1 VNEYVAECRREWRR
15 LGVSSSMADE
25 MAAELEADLD
35 EAPSLEEVL
44 GPDAADAHAFAR
56 RWALARGVVP
66 TPSRG
71 LRAGVAA
78 ALAAFALAA
87 IAGALLMVFS
97 SPSHTERIAVAKV
110 PQIVSVGQQRVWTGP
125 PSRVTSEP
133 PPAVAIIEATPRPLL
148 QLAPIDDSG
157 VDADTVGLVLLIVGL
172 AGFLPLALPAARRLS
187 LRRA

>member
-1 VNEYVAECRREWRR
+1 VNEYVAECRREWKR

-35 EAPSLEEVL
+35 EAPSLDEVL
-44 GPDAADAHAFAR
+44 GSDATDAHAFAR
-56 RWALARGVVP
+56 RWAIERGVVP
-66 TPSRG
+66 TPRRG

-87 IAGALLMVFS
+87 IAGALLMIFS
-97 SPSHTERIAVAKV
+97 SPSHSEPFAVAKL
-110 PQIVSVGQQRVWTGP
+110 PQLGPVGPQRVWTGP
-125 PSRVTSEP
+125 PLRLTVEP
-133 PPAVAIIEATPRPLL
+133 VAAVAIQAAPPPLL
-148 QLAPIDDSG
+148 RLVPIDDSG

-172 AGFLPLALPAARRLS
+172 AGFLPLALLASRRVA

>member
-1 VNEYVAECRREWRR
+1 MNEYVAECRREWRR

-56 RWALARGVVP
+56 RWALERGVVP
-66 TPSRG
+66 TARRG

-97 SPSHTERIAVAKV
+97 SPSHSERFAVEKV
-110 PQIVSVGQQRVWTGP
+110 PRLVSVGPQRVWT
-125 PSRVTSEP
+125 
-133 PPAVAIIEATPRPLL
+133 VAIQAAPPPLL
-148 QLAPIDDSG
+148 QLVPIDDSG

-172 AGFLPLALPAARRLS
+172 AGFLPLALLASLRVA